1 MTTREQIRLRAG
13 IAAATLQR
21 RRLTGC
27 TFIGVTGS
35 AGKTTTKELIAAG
48 LGSALRGRRTPA
60 QGNGLAIV
68 AKTILRTSSRDEF
81 CVLEMAAAPR
91 HGEIARMARMARP
104 QIAVVTQ
111 VGSDH
116 RSTYRTLEAVAQEK
130 RALLTSGDARVAVLN
145 ADDPHVIGMADGFAG
160 RVVTFGRS
168 ESAELRAE
176 DVRAAWPER
185 LSFTLCVGEQ
195 RLPVVTN
202 LVGKHWVGC
211 VLAALGV
218 AYALGVSLDRAADAI
233 ASVPPTPG
241 RMSPVAVGGVSVVLD
256 DVKAPLWAMS
266 PVFEFLHEASARR
279 KVAVIGT
286 ISDYPGDS
294 AATYRRV
301 AQGALAVADDV
312 VFVGRNAPRARRAKV
327 GAVSGSLHLYETF
340 PEAAEHLRRTVGAG
354 DLVILKGSRRA
365 DRLYRLLSEGHLS

>member
-1 MTTREQIRLRAG
+1 MTTRERIRLRAG

-48 LGSALRGRRTPA
+48 LGSALRGRKTPA
-60 QGNGLAIV
+60 QGNGPAIV
-68 AKTILRTSSRDEF
+68 AKTILRTTSRDEF
-81 CVLEMAAAPR
+81 CVLEVAAAPR

-111 VGSDH
+111 VDPIIARRTV
-116 RSTYRTLEAVAQEK
+116 RSRQLRRKSA
-130 RALLTSGDARVAVLN
+130 RCSTSGDTRVAVLN

-218 AYALGVSLDRAADAI
+218 AYALGVSLRPCGRARSRPCPAHTGPDESRRRRRRFCCARRRQGP
-233 ASVPPTPG
+233 ALGHAT
-241 RMSPVAVGGVSVVLD
+241 GVRV
-256 DVKAPLWAMS
+256 
-266 PVFEFLHEASARR
+266 SARGQR
-279 KVAVIGT
+279 
-286 ISDYPGDS
+286 
-294 AATYRRV
+294 
-301 AQGALAVADDV
+301 
-312 VFVGRNAPRARRAKV
+312 AP
-327 GAVSGSLHLYETF
+327 
-340 PEAAEHLRRTVGAG
+340 
-354 DLVILKGSRRA
+354 
-365 DRLYRLLSEGHLS
+365 